1 MAKILVSLHSAS
13 AQQIIAGTKKYEY
26 RRIRPKQAV
35 TSMVIYV
42 TEPVGM
48 VVAEAEV
55 LQCIEGTL
63 EELWQMTTA
72 QTEQSRQEV
81 WSYFAGRETGCALQ
95 LGTVTLFQPPKGCRN
110 MEWKNRPVLFGI
122 CRNHK
127 IRTV

>member
-1 MAKILVSLHSAS
+1 MAKILVSLHPAS
-13 AQQIIAGTKKYEY
+13 AQQIIDGTKKYEY

-81 WSYFAGRETGCALQ
+81 RNYFAGRETGCALQ
-95 LGTVTLFQPPKGCRN
+95 LGTVTLFQPPKTLQEYGLETPPRSFRYLP
-110 MEWKNRPVLFGI
+110 ES
-122 CRNHK
+122 
-127 IRTV
+127 